1 MDKNSRTGLIAEI
14 CRRLTGATIKELRII
29 RAIVTTMV
37 EEEGSP
43 DESDILRLLTEAT
56 PKQME
61 LICRFSRGLIH
72 EPVKRK

>member
-1 MDKNSRTGLIAEI
+1 MDKNYRTGLIAEI
-14 CRRLTGATIKELRII
+14 YRRLTGATIKELRII

-43 DESDILRLLTEAT
+43 GERDILHLLTEAT

-72 EPVKRK
+72 GPVKRK